1 MHEKSQLNNNYLTIH
16 EIIIFFTNSWLNA
29 FMIVFSL
36 INKNHQEEFKKL
48 NIYIPQ
54 KLQYLQSYV
63 YQNEVNLKNY
73 ILSSLRD
80 VGVDL
85 SKGVVDYISFKK
97 WIIIDHTLEIN
108 YYKYNYK
115 FAISLVCLEGI
126 GLYFDEL
133 PDHSNLSENKIQ
145 I

>member
-1 MHEKSQLNNNYLTIH
+1 
-16 EIIIFFTNSWLNA
+16 
-29 FMIVFSL
+29 
-36 INKNHQEEFKKL
+36 
-48 NIYIPQ
+48 
-54 KLQYLQSYV
+54 
-63 YQNEVNLKNY
+63 VNLKNY